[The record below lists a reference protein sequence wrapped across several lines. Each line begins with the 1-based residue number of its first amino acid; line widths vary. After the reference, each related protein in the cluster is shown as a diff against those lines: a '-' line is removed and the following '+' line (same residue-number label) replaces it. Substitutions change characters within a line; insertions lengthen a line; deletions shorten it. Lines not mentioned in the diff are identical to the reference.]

1 MKISKAEWK
10 WFEGDRQ
17 SGHMNMFGHPLA
29 RKFVVNDNYEK
40 AYEWFEAEGN
50 TQDLVIE

>member
-1 MKISKAEWK
+1 MKISKAEWNQ
-10 WFEGDRQ
+10 FEKDRK
-17 SGHMNMFGHPLA
+17 SGHMNMFSHYLA

-50 TQDLVIE
+50 SQDLVIE